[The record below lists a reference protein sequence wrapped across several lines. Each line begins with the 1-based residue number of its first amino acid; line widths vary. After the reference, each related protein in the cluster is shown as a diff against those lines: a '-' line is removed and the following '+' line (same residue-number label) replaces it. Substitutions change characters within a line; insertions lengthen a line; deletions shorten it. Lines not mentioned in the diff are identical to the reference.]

1 MYIFIN
7 NRLIKAP
14 GVRIMK
20 LYEIAAQAIKILQE
34 AGPEGIHSN
43 ELIKRLGIPRR
54 RIYDIIAVFKAANL
68 IRVVREKGGSRL
80 YWIEA
85 LPEPSKKMAQ
95 LEEMVRQLMKENEE
109 LKEKYEAL
117 LQQVETEKIAK
128 GKQIVQEIQTEK
140 IKLPVR
146 KVEIR
151 AEVPHRITRVYSTG
165 IGAIVESDG
174 EGLIIIPAVKKTEAV
189 QKSN

>member
-1 MYIFIN
+1 
-7 NRLIKAP
+7 
-14 GVRIMK
+14 MK
-20 LYEIAAQAIKILQE
+20 LYEIAARAIKILQE
-34 AGPEGIHSN
+34 AGPEGIHST

-54 RIYDIIAVFKAANL
+54 RIYDIIAVFSAANL
-68 IRVVREKGGSRL
+68 IRIVREKGGSKL

-95 LEEMVRQLMKENEE
+95 LEDMVRALKKENEE
-109 LKEKYEAL
+109 LKAKYEAL
-117 LQQVETEKIAK
+117 LQKAETREVAGEKQVI
-128 GKQIVQEIQTEK
+128 QEMQVDK
-140 IKLPVR
+140 IKLPVK

-174 EGLIIIPAVKKTEAV
+174 EGLIIIPAIKKTEAV
-189 QKSN
+189 QKSS